1 MSDGTPSTR
10 DPQRD
15 AFLLQMYREMW
26 NNVNRHLSIV
36 WQSAG
41 VLAGAFAIFALVE
54 KKTLSIDLAS
64 ALIVVIASWL
74 VAHTYDANAWFN
86 RNLVIVANIERQ
98 FLTTNDSRDIHYFF
112 TRHRAGNN
120 MVGHLQ
126 IHRNLGM
133 GIAAL
138 VVLYHFVTRVVPGF
152 GQPVSQIDFER
163 SLPYLTAFVCVWWI
177 RRFRRERIKN
187 HEEFLRRSPG
197 STFAAAS
204 ESPVSDHAPADDRG
218 AGRASAP
225 GSS

>member
-1 MSDGTPSTR
+1 MTNDSSGPR

-15 AFLLQMYREMW
+15 AFLLQMYGEMW

-54 KKTLSIDLAS
+54 KQTISIDLAS
-64 ALIVVIASWL
+64 ALLVLVAAWL

-98 FLTTNDSRDIHYFF
+98 FLISGDARDIHVFF

-126 IHRNLGM
+126 IHRNFGI

-138 VVLYHFVTRVVPGF
+138 VVLYHFFTRVAPGF
-152 GQPVSQIDFER
+152 GQPFGQMELQR
-163 SLPYLTAFVCVWWI
+163 AMPYATALLCAWWI
-177 RRFRRERIKN
+177 WRFRGERIRN
-187 HEEFLRRSPG
+187 HATFLLKSPG
-197 STFAAAS
+197 RTI
-204 ESPVSDHAPADDRG
+204 
-218 AGRASAP
+218 
-225 GSS
+225 SSVPEDSRKG